1 MPSLMERLDEA
12 RRIRADIA
20 DAHAAYLAAL
30 AELRRTSFLHEATH
44 VGEPFPDF
52 LLPNAEGRL
61 VSRDDLLERGPLVA
75 TFFRGTWC
83 PVLCHSAHGSRGSTA
98 RDRGTWCGPRG
109 DHARD
114 RRPGRG
120 GQGTA
125 WCPL

>member
-83 PVLCHSAHGSRGSTA
+83 PYCAIQLTA
-98 RDRGTWCGPRG
+98 LEEALPAIAALGAGLAAITPETGG
-109 DHARD
+109 L
-114 RRPGRG
+114 GRG

-125 WCPL
+125 WCAL